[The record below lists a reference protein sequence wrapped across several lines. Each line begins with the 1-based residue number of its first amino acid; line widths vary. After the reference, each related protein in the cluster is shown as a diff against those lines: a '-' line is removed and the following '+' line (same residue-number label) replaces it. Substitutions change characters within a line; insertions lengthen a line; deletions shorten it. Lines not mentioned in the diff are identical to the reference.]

1 MSFSFKKEADV
12 GMWWGWVMRISKWPV
27 LRLLNKNVNF
37 YEAAI
42 HEGLLTFSL
51 VRDT

>member
-1 MSFSFKKEADV
+1 
-12 GMWWGWVMRISKWPV
+12 MRISKWPV

-42 HEGLLTFSL
+42 HEGLLTFFVGAGHL
-51 VRDT
+51 M